1 MPQVLALFD
10 DAVQLESGAA
20 GPAQDGCR
28 LQWKDAGLESR
39 GDGVYIRAQ
48 AQARCAADA
57 SLRLR
62 YSLLREQD
70 ATHRL
75 LVAGRLDGNDL
86 LSTVS
91 PVEGSVVLSAAGAA
105 QARAA
110 KTPTERASSSRW
122 SALLDYFSVGLHH
135 LLQGY
140 DHLAFLLALVLPLQL
155 TLWTRA
161 PLAGSA
167 APATA
172 SASRK
177 TWITL
182 LRTVTAFTVGHSVTL
197 ILATFGFTEASPVWV
212 EPAIALT
219 IGFTALLNLRPVLW
233 IRIDALALVFGMVH
247 GFGFAGLL
255 KEAAAPDGLLPW
267 ALAGFNLGIEAGQL
281 IAVTGWVIVSQL
293 VVSKPWYPRIVV
305 RGGSVVLMLLAAW
318 WFWQR
323 VA

>member
-1 MPQVLALFD
+1 MTGVQTCALPI
-10 DAVQLESGAA
+10 S
-20 GPAQDGCR
+20 
-28 LQWKDAGLESR
+28 
-39 GDGVYIRAQ
+39 
-48 AQARCAADA
+48 
-57 SLRLR
+57 
-62 YSLLREQD
+62 
-70 ATHRL
+70 
-75 LVAGRLDGNDL
+75 
-86 LSTVS
+86 
-91 PVEGSVVLSAAGAA
+91 
-105 QARAA
+105 
-110 KTPTERASSSRW
+110 
-122 SALLDYFSVGLHH
+122 
-135 LLQGY
+135 
-140 DHLAFLLALVLPLQL
+140 
-155 TLWTRA
+155 
-161 PLAGSA
+161 
-167 APATA
+167 A

-197 ILATFGFTEASPVWV
+197 ILATFGLTEASSVWV

-219 IGFTALLNLRPVLW
+219 IGFTALLNLRPVPW

-255 KEAAAPDGLLPW
+255 KEAAAPGGLLPW

-305 RGGSVVLMLLAAW
+305 SGGSVVLMLLAAW

>member
-1 MPQVLALFD
+1 M
-10 DAVQLESGAA
+10 
-20 GPAQDGCR
+20 
-28 LQWKDAGLESR
+28 
-39 GDGVYIRAQ
+39 
-48 AQARCAADA
+48 
-57 SLRLR
+57 
-62 YSLLREQD
+62 
-70 ATHRL
+70 
-75 LVAGRLDGNDL
+75 
-86 LSTVS
+86 
-91 PVEGSVVLSAAGAA
+91 
-105 QARAA
+105 
-110 KTPTERASSSRW
+110 
-122 SALLDYFSVGLHH
+122 
-135 LLQGY
+135 
-140 DHLAFLLALVLPLQL
+140 LPLQL

-197 ILATFGFTEASPVWV
+197 ILATFGLTEASSVWV

-219 IGFTALLNLRPVLW
+219 IGFTALLNLRPVPW

-305 RGGSVVLMLLAAW
+305 SGGSVVLMLPAAW